1 MNNLMLQ
8 HFDDDLRSADVS
20 SWMSNRDLVSLIL
33 DVVQTIESPKLDPNP
48 AVDFNGILRPRMMVT
63 VLSYCYATGMYSS
76 QEIES
81 AIVKNE
87 TVRYLCARTYPTWQD
102 LLRFRRQHK
111 ELIHEALSKVL
122 QTAYDFRLWL
132 AASPDPECRACEM
145 PSGTQH
151 EASATINVSEIAH
164 HRIKSAV
171 FLDSVMLGD

>member
-76 QEIES
+76 
-81 AIVKNE
+81 
-87 TVRYLCARTYPTWQD
+87 
-102 LLRFRRQHK
+102 RR
-111 ELIHEALSKVL
+111 S
-122 QTAYDFRLWL
+122 
-132 AASPDPECRACEM
+132 RA
-145 PSGTQH
+145 Q
-151 EASATINVSEIAH
+151 
-164 HRIKSAV
+164 
-171 FLDSVMLGD
+171 L